1 MNAHGI
7 FSRIYHTLGRISGH
21 NKYKKTE
28 IISCIMSHHNAM
40 KPKVNH
46 KEKVGKTTNAWRL
59 KNTILKNKR
68 VNQKIKKEIKKIH
81 GSK

>member
-1 MNAHGI
+1 
-7 FSRIYHTLGRISGH
+7 
-21 NKYKKTE
+21 
-28 IISCIMSHHNAM
+28 M

-68 VNQKIKKEIKKIH
+68 VNPKIKNEIKNTWKQMKMKT
-81 GSK
+81 GQCQTFADLGGKALLVYKWS